1 VRSQKAVNATKF
13 FICVAVLFSTAVSA
27 SASELTYTP
36 VNPNF
41 GGSPFNGSWLLQ
53 QDAANNY
60 RYLTNP
66 ATAAASVPA
75 TAGQSTLK
83 QFQNTVTNALLAE
96 VAQQVAQD
104 ILGQNGQTSGSF
116 NLGGELINF
125 TRANGE
131 ITVNLTDPTNGGTTT
146 IQIPQ
151 PQF

>member
-1 VRSQKAVNATKF
+1 MCIAVFLTTA
-13 FICVAVLFSTAVSA
+13 AVA

-41 GGSPFNGSWLLQ
+41 GGSPFNGSWLQQ
-53 QDAANNY
+53 QDNMNND
-60 RYLTNP
+60 RFLTNP
-66 ATAAASVPA
+66 ATAAAANSA
-75 TAGQSTLK
+75 SAGESTAQ

-104 ILGQNGQTSGSF
+104 ILGQNAQSSGSF

-125 TRANGE
+125 NNANGE
-131 ITVNLTDPTNGGTTT
+131 ITINLTDATTGGTTT
-146 IQIPQ
+146 LQIPD